1 METLLSSDQH
11 PIRFVS
17 LGRGQAIIFLHGWT
31 RAAQDWLPFANEL
44 SDRHHTFCWTARG
57 HGQYSA
63 PAPEG
68 MNISRMADDLEQL
81 LAHHGIQDAVLVGHS
96 MGALIAWE
104 YIRNYGLGRLAGL
117 CIVDMT
123 PRMLTDDDWSMGIYG
138 DFDQTRNQR
147 LLKRMEED
155 FAEGVLELAANGL
168 NPRIRDA
175 YAQNSHGVQQLRD
188 YLHGLDSA
196 AMIQCWDSLAQQD
209 YRDLQRQIDR
219 PVLMIYG
226 DTSQFYSQA
235 VPEWMEAQLPWPELH
250 IYRQADHSPQVWHK
264 EQFVHHLRQ
273 WLRKL

>member
-11 PIRFVS
+11 PIRYVS

-31 RAAQDWLPFANEL
+31 RAAQDWLPFASEL

-57 HGQYSA
+57 HGPHPA
-63 PAPEG
+63 PAPEA
-68 MNISRMADDLEQL
+68 MQISRMADDLEQMME
-81 LAHHGIQDAVLVGHS
+81 HHGIRDAVLVGHS

-117 CIVDMT
+117 CVVDMT
-123 PRMLTDDDWSMGIYG
+123 PKMVTDSDWSLGIYG
-138 DFDQTRNQR
+138 DFDHERNQT
-147 LLKRMEED
+147 LLKRMDDD

-168 NPRIRDA
+168 NPRIREA
-175 YAQNSHGVQQLRD
+175 YAQNSHGIQQLRD
-188 YLHGLDSA
+188 YLRNLNSS
-196 AMIQCWDSLAQQD
+196 AMIHCWDSLAQQD
-209 YRDLQRQIDR
+209 YRDLQAHIDR

-226 DTSQFYSQA
+226 DTSQFYSPE
-235 VPEWMEAQLPWPELH
+235 VPEWVEAQLPHPELH
-250 IYRQADHSPQVWHK
+250 IYKQADHSPQVWHK